1 MDPMMVDV
9 LSRSLTSFVDHTL
22 IVATPKLIVKNVK
35 SVVPIPVAN
44 IAWKFQTTSQ
54 ENALT

>member
-1 MDPMMVDV
+1 MVDV

-44 IAWKFQTTSQ
+44 IAWKVIPYYSRKNYFSL
-54 ENALT
+54 E